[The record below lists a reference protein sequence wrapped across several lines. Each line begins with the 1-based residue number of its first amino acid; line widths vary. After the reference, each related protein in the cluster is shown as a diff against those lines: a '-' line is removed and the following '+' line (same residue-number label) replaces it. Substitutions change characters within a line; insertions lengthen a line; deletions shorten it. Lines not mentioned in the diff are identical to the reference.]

1 MSSPYYHTSGCRKAS
16 HFVTMI
22 MMMTMT
28 TIIVNI
34 ITQIR

>member
-16 HFVTMI
+16 HFVTM